1 MSKPHWDALVEQL
14 QDPEPKARRRAC
26 QQLARLDDPKAIP
39 FLRTAYLQEDDERV
53 RQAAAKALAA
63 YKALQS
69 GQPVRRL
76 PFSDALLGRIAAGLL
91 ILLAASLILHGAVKV
106 LESRDDGEEAEPADD
121 VQTEPLDRDVL
132 VSRLEAKF
140 QEIEQI
146 ASGLRGEL
154 DHYHATGEIACG
166 TSRIPP
172 EPAALALID
181 QQVYRDLG
189 LIGSKLDGTLP
200 PLQIAQLRW
209 GRVCETKNP
218 EMQAILE
225 TSSRLD
231 LVQSELGDISGLLQ
245 RAITDPA
252 PTIGPTVTPA
262 PAATLTLPP
271 GTPTAPPTDTPEPT
285 LTGIPTATATP
296 TITPTATPSPTATL
310 PFPNLDYRAIIRA
323 LDEQFVVLGDLENPY
338 ESGMVNRWRQAREG
352 QQPSTSFCTFDEWP
366 VPFALTEAQQAELG
380 RPGVADPE
388 LEQAAR
394 LVADGMD
401 LAYQARALFEPS
413 CAAQTLDQTA
423 SQGIPLAENAVIK
436 LSEAQGLVDA
446 MRRRP

>member
-53 RQAAAKALAA
+53 RQTAAKALAA

-106 LESRDDGEEAEPADD
+106 LESRDDDQDAEPADA

-271 GTPTAPPTDTPEPT
+271 GTPTA
-285 LTGIPTATATP
+285 
-296 TITPTATPSPTATL
+296 TPSPTATL

-380 RPGVADPE
+380 RLGVADPE

>member
-14 QDPEPKARRRAC
+14 KDPDPKARRRAC

-53 RQAAAKALAA
+53 RQAAARALAA
-63 YKALQS
+63 YKALLQS

-154 DHYHATGEIACG
+154 NHYHATGEIACS
-166 TSRIPP
+166 TSQIAPQ
-172 EPAALALID
+172 PAALALID

-209 GRVCETKNP
+209 GRVCETKTRKCRP
-218 EMQAILE
+218 SWRRPTSWIWFRASWAI
-225 TSSRLD
+225 SAACCSGPSPIRRRRLTRRD
-231 LVQSELGDISGLLQ
+231 AGAH
-245 RAITDPA
+245 RNAHAHPA
-252 PTIGPTVTPA
+252 RRRHR
-262 PAATLTLPP
+262 
-271 GTPTAPPTDTPEPT
+271 PPTRRSPRSPASRQPRPRHHHADRH
-285 LTGIPTATATP
+285 
-296 TITPTATPSPTATL
+296 PSPTRRAIPPSWL
-310 PFPNLDYRAIIRA
+310 RAIIRA
-323 LDEQFVVLGDLENPY
+323 LATSVVLGDLNP
-338 ESGMVNRWRQAREG
+338 
-352 QQPSTSFCTFDEWP
+352 
-366 VPFALTEAQQAELG
+366 
-380 RPGVADPE
+380 
-388 LEQAAR
+388 
-394 LVADGMD
+394 
-401 LAYQARALFEPS
+401 
-413 CAAQTLDQTA
+413 
-423 SQGIPLAENAVIK
+423 
-436 LSEAQGLVDA
+436 
-446 MRRRP
+446 